1 MEENIMAQ
9 YAFDRAISVA
19 ATYAGANA
27 AKDISAGQLAF
38 WAEQIREK

>member
-1 MEENIMAQ
+1 MAQ
-9 YAFDRAISVA
+9 YAFDRCISVA

-27 AKDISAGQLAF
+27 AKKITAGQLAF

>member
-1 MEENIMAQ
+1 MAQ

-19 ATYAGANA
+19 ATYADDNT
-27 AKDISAGQLAF
+27 AKNITKGDLAF